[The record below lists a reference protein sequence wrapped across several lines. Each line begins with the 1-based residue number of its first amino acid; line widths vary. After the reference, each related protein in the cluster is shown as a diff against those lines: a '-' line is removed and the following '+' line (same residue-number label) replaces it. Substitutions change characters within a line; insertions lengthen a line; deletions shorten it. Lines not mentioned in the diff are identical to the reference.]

1 MVVLLFIEMGLIS
14 QLEEWM
20 KKRILIGLLSIF
32 VFVTV
37 VSALTMDDLDI
48 SDKMTVEEYLIE
60 NVDEIT
66 QGNVDDLEGEE
77 YRVLAVTDDYII
89 VEIDGEIFVILQ

>member
-1 MVVLLFIEMGLIS
+1 
-14 QLEEWM
+14 M